1 MARNADE
8 LRLRAKRFAIR
19 VLKCANGLPRTVA
32 GATVARQLARSGSS
46 VSANFHA
53 ACRARSRAE
62 FVAKLGTVV
71 EEADETVHWL
81 DVLIEGELAAGQEL
95 FELRAEGRELGAIFR
110 ASLTTARANL
120 QRMREVRPRT
130 R

>member
-1 MARNADE
+1 MPRNADE

-19 VLKCANGLPRTVA
+19 ILKCANGLPRTVA
-32 GATVARQLARSGSS
+32 GTTVAHQLARAGSS

-81 DVLIEGELAAGQEL
+81 DILIEGELAAGQEL
-95 FELRAEGRELGAIFR
+95 SELRAEGRELGAIFR
-110 ASLTTARANL
+110 ASLTTARTNL
-120 QRMREVRPRT
+120 QRMREVRPRP